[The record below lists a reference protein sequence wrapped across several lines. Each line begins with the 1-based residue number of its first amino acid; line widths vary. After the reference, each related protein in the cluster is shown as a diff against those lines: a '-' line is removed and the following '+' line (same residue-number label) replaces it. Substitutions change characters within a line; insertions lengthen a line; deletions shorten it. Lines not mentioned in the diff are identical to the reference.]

1 MANRPAMAMVD
12 DLTRTSSLR
21 YDSETFE
28 RTRTRVQYILITAPE
43 KDLKFN
49 RSKVDPVWKLV
60 GQVHWPRNHGVN
72 ARQPEMPTQRRRLID
87 DSEGKQIHSGPF
99 FIYQLLTTQIFKILE
114 LGGELQKQSVANEGA
129 TESELS

>member
-1 MANRPAMAMVD
+1 MNLRLCNWRYPVRGKLANRPAMAMVN

-28 RTRTRVQYILITAPE
+28 CNRTRVQCLLVTASG

-49 RSKVDPVWKLV
+49 RSKVDPVLRLV
-60 GQVHWPRNHGVN
+60 GQVHLPRHHGVN
-72 ARQPEMPTQRRRLID
+72 ARRPDPEMSTQGRRLID

-99 FIYQLLTTQIFKILE
+99 SIYQPFEAQIFKI
-114 LGGELQKQSVANEGA
+114 
-129 TESELS
+129 